1 LNLVPGN
8 ISTTIHRHERDN
20 SSVSTNQLCT
30 FVKKGLFKI
39 KNRTTDSKQNQNMMK
54 ETSIS
59 RKSFI
64 KNSTVSLAGLTLLPG
79 ILQARP
85 NKFEEERDSQAKKTA
100 NSYTLKNVLLEI
112 GFEYDDNEVM
122 TTKTGLFSIEI
133 TDGKIRKVSPNQLNA
148 KAIDAK
154 GMLMLPSFRDMHI
167 HLDKT
172 FYGNKWQAVRRGTAG
187 IKGMIALEQRILPEM
202 LKTSTYNAEKMI
214 ELLQSNGTSFARSHV
229 NIEPTSKLDS
239 LKNLQKALENKK
251 KVFGAELVAFPQH
264 GVFYTDSVP
273 YLKEAAKMDI
283 DFIGGVD
290 PYSIDGAIEKTM
302 DFTVQL
308 ALDNNKGIDIHLHES
323 GESGL
328 KTIKYLIAKVNENPA
343 LKGKTYLSHCFAL
356 ARLNKVQQEEMAEK
370 MANAQI
376 GINSTIPFGGLIMPI
391 PTLMKHGVKVMTGND
406 SIIDHWNTFGT
417 GSVLQKANLAAQLY
431 GYSSEFG
438 LSRMLK
444 LATTGP
450 IPLDDKGKQQWPKV
464 GDDADF
470 VFIDASCSAEAV
482 SRISPVKSLI
492 YKGNIV
498 F

>member
-1 LNLVPGN
+1 MEKSG
-8 ISTTIHRHERDN
+8 
-20 SSVSTNQLCT
+20 
-30 FVKKGLFKI
+30 
-39 KNRTTDSKQNQNMMK
+39 
-54 ETSIS
+54 IS
-59 RKSFI
+59 RKDFL
-64 KNSTVSLAGLTLLPG
+64 KNSALSLAGLTVLPG
-79 ILQARP
+79 ILQASP
-85 NKFEEERDSQAKKTA
+85 NSSEEESYNQPQKPAD
-100 NSYTLKNVLLEI
+100 SYTLKNVRLET
-112 GFEYDDNEVM
+112 GFEYDDQEVVA
-122 TTKTGLFSIEI
+122 TKTGLFLVEI
-133 TDGKIRKVSPNQLNA
+133 ANGKIKKVSPNQPGA
-148 KAIDAK
+148 KAIDVK

-172 FYGNKWQAVRRGTAG
+172 FYGNKWQAIRRGTGG
-187 IKGMIALEQRILPEM
+187 IKGMIAMEQRILPEM
-202 LKTSTYNAEKMI
+202 LKTSTYSAEKMI
-214 ELLQSNGTSFARSHV
+214 ELLQSKGTSFARSHV

-264 GVFYTDSVP
+264 GVFYTDSAP

-308 ALDNNKGIDIHLHES
+308 ALDHDKGIDIHLHES
-323 GESGL
+323 GDSGL
-328 KTIKYLIAKVNENPA
+328 KTIEYLIAKVNENPV

-356 ARLNKVQQEEMAEK
+356 ARLDKAQQEEMAEK
-370 MANAQI
+370 LAIAQI

-406 SIIDHWNTFGT
+406 SIVDHWSTFGT
-417 GSVLQKANLAAQLY
+417 GSVLQKANFAAQVY

-444 LATTGP
+444 LATNGP
-450 IPLDDKGKQQWPKV
+450 LPLDEKGNQQWPKA
-464 GDDADF
+464 GDEADL
-470 VFIDASCSAEAV
+470 VLIDASCSAEAV
-482 SRISPVKSLI
+482 SRISQVKSLI